1 VTVRHETR
9 VAAEY
14 RSSEQAR
21 RIERALAPEVGDI
34 GDDRSRTRLRRTGTT
49 VSIAVEAS
57 DLVALRAGLN
67 TWCGLLRVAERTSDA
82 C

>member
-1 VTVRHETR
+1 VRHEIR
-9 VAAEY
+9 FSVEYCSAE
-14 RSSEQAR
+14 RAR

-34 GDDRSRTRLRRTGTT
+34 EDDRSRTRLRRSDET
-49 VSIAVEAS
+49 VSIAVEAA

-67 TWCGLLRVAERTSDA
+67 TWCSLLSVAERTGDA